1 MTDSARRVAVLVN
14 PHAGKGRG
22 AEIGDAAI
30 AHLRGRGA
38 VVADRRGQSASE
50 AASLLSELLAD
61 LPDALVVVGGDGT
74 LSALAESLV
83 SDGAPP
89 VVLVPA
95 GTGNDLA
102 RALGIP
108 RDAPQAAAEAALS
121 GSTRRIDVG
130 AIAAADGVHLFL
142 TIAALGF
149 DAKVSERTNRLR
161 YPRGRARY
169 FLAIAIEVLRVRAM
183 RFRLGLDGAEA
194 TDRPG
199 TLIAIGNTAS
209 YGGGMPMCIGADPSD
224 GLLDVVHVA
233 PLSPLRLILL
243 LPRLLAGTHLDRP
256 EAQRQRARVVEV
268 SAPDLVVYADGERIA
283 QGACQVSVRP
293 GALTMLIP
301 EGAA

>member
-1 MTDSARRVAVLVN
+1 MS
-14 PHAGKGRG
+14 
-22 AEIGDAAI
+22 
-30 AHLRGRGA
+30 
-38 VVADRRGQSASE
+38 DRRGESASE
-50 AASLLSELLAD
+50 AASLLGELLAD
-61 LPDALVVVGGDGT
+61 EPDAVVVVGGDGT
-74 LSALAESLV
+74 LSALAEPLV
-83 SDGAPP
+83 SGHTP

-108 RDAPQAAAEAALS
+108 RDAPEDAAEAALS
-121 GSTRRIDVG
+121 GSTRHIDVG
-130 AIAAADGVHLFL
+130 AIAAVDGVHLFL

-183 RFRLGLDGAEA
+183 RFRLGLDGEAEM
-194 TDRPG
+194 DRPG

-209 YGGGMPMCIGADPSD
+209 YGGGMPMCIGADPAD

-243 LPRLLAGTHLDRP
+243 LPRLLAGTHVERP
-256 EAQRQRARVVEV
+256 EAHRRRVQAVEV
-268 SAPDLVVYADGERIA
+268 SAPDLIVYADGERIA
-283 QGACQVSVRP
+283 HGACQVSVRP

-301 EGAA
+301 EEPA

>member
-1 MTDSARRVAVLVN
+1 MN

-22 AEIGDAAI
+22 AAIGDAAI

-38 VVADRRGQSASE
+38 VVADRRGESASD
-50 AASLLSELLAD
+50 AVSLLSELLAEV
-61 LPDALVVVGGDGT
+61 PDAVVVVGGDGT
-74 LSALAESLV
+74 LSALAELLV
-83 SDGAPP
+83 SAGTP

-108 RDAPQAAAEAALS
+108 RDAPEDAAEAALS
-121 GSTRRIDVG
+121 GSVRRIDVG
-130 AIAAADGVHLFL
+130 AIAVADGMRLFL

-169 FLAIAIEVLRVRAM
+169 FLAIAIEVLRVRPM

-194 TDRPG
+194 THRPG

-209 YGGGMPMCIGADPSD
+209 YGGGMPMCIGADPAD

-256 EAQRQRARVVEV
+256 EAQRQRAQAVEV

-283 QGACQVSVRP
+283 EGSCQVSVRP

-301 EGAA
+301 EEAA